1 MNRMFLIYC
10 FFSVYIEV
18 LLSIYLF
25 KNLSSKSLSKKFFF
39 KMAGLSVLSLIFQYK
54 LKDTPMESLVNLMT
68 FLVINGYISKS
79 FNISSKKAFIYISA
93 YLSISVLSESLV
105 FYVLDTLF
113 SFDNTT
119 VIFLLVG
126 TFLTSI
132 FKVIFIMI
140 TISRNENKKRNDI
153 ELPNNIFRS
162 LLIIPFLSSFILVS
176 ILYLDYYY
184 VHFSRAIVFSIL
196 IAIFLLNISVFVIF
210 NGIRKYYSEYVQA
223 IQTLNTIENKLSHYN
238 ELETSMQNVRL
249 IKHDLK
255 NSMTTVLGLL
265 RIGQVRK
272 AITYLNI
279 LLDNTENSNL
289 VFYTKNEVL
298 NYLLNKKIDF
308 AKENKIKVVTHILI
322 PEKLEL
328 GNDILSVILGNII
341 DNAIN
346 ACIEIE
352 DKSQKNID
360 IKIKVF
366 QEKLIIVV
374 ENTYD
379 KHKQKSTKT
388 VSNGLGLLSVK
399 KLVNEK
405 KGIYTVNLTENIY
418 SVSIL
423 LFNIM

>member
-1 MNRMFLIYC
+1 
-10 FFSVYIEV
+10 
-18 LLSIYLF
+18 
-25 KNLSSKSLSKKFFF
+25 
-39 KMAGLSVLSLIFQYK
+39 
-54 LKDTPMESLVNLMT
+54 
-68 FLVINGYISKS
+68 
-79 FNISSKKAFIYISA
+79 
-93 YLSISVLSESLV
+93 
-105 FYVLDTLF
+105 
-113 SFDNTT
+113 
-119 VIFLLVG
+119 
-126 TFLTSI
+126 
-132 FKVIFIMI
+132 MI